1 MKPAYSTLDP
11 EPLGLPAFVEV
22 RHFMEISPKVDYLT
36 YQIGEM
42 VPRRMQLP
50 VYSNKLVVDTK
61 ETNALVP
68 VFHLMAWSRT
78 LSGAVNMFKRNLSK

>member
-1 MKPAYSTLDP
+1 MRAAYSNLDP
-11 EPLGLPAFVEV
+11 EQCGLPPFVEV
-22 RHFMEISPKVDYLT
+22 RHYMECSEKNDHLT

-42 VPRRMQLP
+42 VSRRMQLP

-68 VFHLMAWSRT
+68 VFHLIAWSRT
-78 LSGAVNMFKRNLSK
+78 LSGAVNMFKRNTAK

>member
-1 MKPAYSTLDP
+1 
-11 EPLGLPAFVEV
+11 
-22 RHFMEISPKVDYLT
+22 
-36 YQIGEM
+36 M

-61 ETNALVP
+61 EANALVP